1 MTKKLFVALA
11 GLWMSSAV
19 LAQTLRPLDDADLAQ
34 VSARDGVSFAVH
46 LVLND
51 PAGGAGSRL
60 SWGTTVGGITTYLVV
75 DNRHGVIDMAGL
87 QLDIA
92 KKPDGSDYVA
102 MSLPFY
108 MKYTNFEIGA
118 VSLQADPLV
127 LAAGGDLGRFNL
139 NGTQSMQGQF
149 RFWAH

>member
-1 MTKKLFVALA
+1 MLKKLFLA
-11 GLWMSSAV
+11 VVGAWMSSAV
-19 LAQTLRPLDDADLAQ
+19 LAQPLRPLDDADLSQ

-51 PAGGAGSRL
+51 PAVAATGTRL
-60 SWGTTVGGITTYLVV
+60 SWGTTVNGTTTSLVF

-87 QLDIA
+87 GLDIEHDA
-92 KKPDGSDYVA
+92 GIGDYVA

-108 MKYTNFEIGA
+108 LKFTNFEIGA
-118 VSLQADPLV
+118 VSVQTPQQTV
-127 LAAGGDLGRFNL
+127 DLGRFNL
-139 NGTQSMQGQF
+139 DGTLSMHGQF